1 MVNSVCLLAFNVG
14 IVVDVSIAFADN
26 VTTVVGGVCLLVPFP
41 ITSLEASL
49 P

>member
-1 MVNSVCLLAFNVG
+1 MCLLAFNVAI
-14 IVVDVSIAFADN
+14 IVGVSIAFAEN
-26 VTTVVGGVCLLVPFP
+26 VTTVAIGVCSLVPFL